1 MAEELGVLV
10 AKLQAD
16 VADLK
21 KGLQDGRK
29 ELSDFKTQAESV
41 GQLVKKALTFAGLT
55 LGIGVILKEIKDLAQ
70 GAVEAGSKIEQ
81 LKLATYATGQNF
93 GYTAGVI
100 DLLAGK
106 LKETKLGTEEAYAS
120 IGSFIRAGLDPQQ
133 LVSLAVASKDLAV
146 SARKSFQDVFM
157 GMVESIAT
165 AQPRALREVGIQAK
179 EFMELIMD
187 SQKSLE
193 DNLKLTSQER
203 SQAML
208 DLVLNYAQTVKGV
221 SESVAGTHT
230 KQLSE
235 LKRTITEVKEVLWD
249 FMEPLTK
256 AITGEK
262 IKAWSDLLR
271 WLTANREELQ
281 RWGATIGTFIRM
293 VWQVVSAVIGW
304 IAANGDL
311 VMTLIEI
318 GVAYKLAGYIIALA
332 TAMRAAVPAIY
343 ALATGATVAKAAFG
357 GWLGI
362 IIQVGV
368 ALAALAAYKIGQM
381 VKEKPSVGAMMLM
394 GEAGGFYNWEKDE
407 AGLRKADEEAAKK
420 KGAEKKP
427 AGPYDFDRLAKMTPE
442 ERQVEINRQVQA
454 AMDKWR
460 DQFGKV
466 PGEGKGGKGGK
477 SGPEEDVFGEY
488 LKMLEARRQAELQD
502 ATTSF
507 EILKAGNE
515 KKKAEM
521 DKALEEGLMDGR
533 AYHDQIMA
541 MEQQEFQAAMSLIEK
556 KKQAQLKAR
565 QDALADLARQDLSP
579 EVMDYR
585 RQAIEAAHRV
595 QMIQLTGEAAK
606 TVQEHEKKVT
616 EELTKQ
622 LKTRKEISDTIRS
635 QEEGAAFG
643 PLEEKEAKINALLR
657 EQAKLRDELVKK
669 GATQEDLARFDAAA
683 QKKLDITRFGEEA
696 QGMAQAIVNG
706 FSSITDALMEGGQNL
721 KQALNGFF
729 KSLFKQSLEPGIKQL
744 TQFLMGAFKT
754 LFGELGAGLA
764 SAIMGVIGLLG
775 MLLTG
780 GGQGSSWS
788 PSGVQS
794 SVTSHEP
801 VRGIIAGDTSIPIGQ
816 ISDSLADVMAPH
828 LSVLRQ
834 IEGNT
839 RSGGKGALG
848 GGKLDITVTLKGIEE
863 QINAAIERYF
873 REYLV
878 LGARG

>member
-1 MAEELGVLV
+1 MAEELGILV

-29 ELSDFKTQAESV
+29 DLSEFKSHAESV

-70 GAVEAGSKIEQ
+70 GATEAGSKIEQ

-133 LVSLAVASKDLAV
+133 LVSLAMASKDLAV

-187 SQKSLE
+187 TQKSLE
-193 DNLKLTSQER
+193 ENLKLTTQER

-208 DLVLNYAQTVKGV
+208 DLVLKYAQTVKGV
-221 SESVAGTHT
+221 SESVAGTHA

-304 IAANGDL
+304 VVANADL
-311 VMTLIEI
+311 VKTLIEL

-332 TAMRAAVPAIY
+332 SAMRAALPAIY
-343 ALATGATVAKAAFG
+343 ALATGATVARAAFG

-362 IIQVGV
+362 ILQVGV

-381 VKEKPSVGAMMLM
+381 VKEQPSVGAMMLM

-427 AGPYDFDRLAKMTPE
+427 AGPYDFDRLAQMTPE
-442 ERQVEINRQVQA
+442 ERQAEIDRQVQA

-460 DQFGKV
+460 TQFGKT
-466 PGEGKGGKGGK
+466 PGEGKGGKAGK
-477 SGPEEDVFGEY
+477 AGPEEDVFGEY
-488 LKMLEARRQAELQD
+488 LRMLEAKRQAELQD
-502 ATTSF
+502 ATSSF
-507 EILKAGNE
+507 ELLKATNE

-521 DKALEEGLMDGR
+521 EKALEEGLLDGR
-533 AYHDQIMA
+533 AYHEQLMA
-541 MEQQEFQAAMSLIEK
+541 MEHQEFQAALALIEK

-595 QMIQLTGEAAK
+595 QMIQLAGEAAK
-606 TVQEHEKKVT
+606 TVQEHEKKVN
-616 EELTKQ
+616 EEVTRQ
-622 LKTRKEISDTIRS
+622 LKTRKEIADTLKT

-657 EQAKLRDELVKK
+657 EQLKLREELVKK
-669 GATQEDLARFDAAA
+669 GATPEELGRFDATT
-683 QKKLDITRFGEEA
+683 QKKLEIARFGEDA
-696 QGMAQAIVNG
+696 QRWAQAISQG
-706 FSSITDALMEGGQNL
+706 LSSLIDSLMEGGQDL
-721 KQALNGFF
+721 KKALNSFF
-729 KSLFKQSLEPGIKQL
+729 KSLFKEALVPGMKALVQWLGDLFKDFFGSVGQSLG
-744 TQFLMGAFKT
+744 
-754 LFGELGAGLA
+754 
-764 SAIMGVIGLLG
+764 SAILGMVALVG
-775 MLLTG
+775 MLLTSG
-780 GGQGSSWS
+780 GSSSWS

-794 SVTSHEP
+794 GVTSHEA
-801 VRGIIAGDTSIPIGQ
+801 VRGVIAGDTSIPIAEIGE
-816 ISDSLADVMAPH
+816 SLQDALIPTNGI
-828 LSVLRQ
+828 LSRIEENTRNLKGLQ
-834 IEGNT
+834 LNINIEGLQET
-839 RSGGKGALG
+839 LREAL
-848 GGKLDITVTLKGIEE
+848 D
-863 QINAAIERYF
+863 RYF
-873 REYLV
+873 QNMLQ
-878 LGARG
+878 LGVPA

>member
-1 MAEELGVLV
+1 MAEELGILV

-29 ELSDFKTQAESV
+29 DLSEFKSHAESV

-146 SARKSFQDVFM
+146 SARKSFQEVFT

-187 SQKSLE
+187 TQKSLE
-193 DNLKLTSQER
+193 ENLKLTTQER

-208 DLVLNYAQTVKGV
+208 DLVLKYAQTVKGV
-221 SESVAGTHT
+221 SESVAGTHA

-304 IAANGDL
+304 VVANGDL
-311 VMTLIEI
+311 VKTLIEL
-318 GVAYKLAGYIIALA
+318 GVAYKLVGYIIALA
-332 TAMRAAVPAIY
+332 TAMRAALPAIY
-343 ALATGATVAKAAFG
+343 ALATGATVARAAFG
-357 GWLGI
+357 GWLGV

-407 AGLRKADEEAAKK
+407 AGLKKADEEAAKK
-420 KGAEKKP
+420 LQGKKKP
-427 AGPYDFDRLAKMTPE
+427 AGPYDFDRLAQMTPE
-442 ERQVEINRQVQA
+442 ERQAEIDRQVQA

-460 DQFGKV
+460 EQFGKT
-466 PGEGKGGKGGK
+466 PGEGKGGKAGK
-477 SGPEEDVFGEY
+477 TGPEEDVFGEY
-488 LKMLEARRQAELQD
+488 LRMLEAKRQAELQD

-521 DKALEEGLMDGR
+521 EKALEEGLIDGR
-533 AYHDQIMA
+533 TYHEQLMA
-541 MEQQEFQAAMSLIEK
+541 MEQQEFQAALALIEK

-565 QDALADLARQDLSP
+565 EDALADLTRQDLSP

-585 RQAIEAAHRV
+585 RQAVEAANRV
-595 QMIQLTGEAAK
+595 QMIQLAGEAAK

-616 EELTKQ
+616 EEVTRQ
-622 LKTRKEISDTIRS
+622 LKTRKEIADTLKT

-657 EQAKLRDELVKK
+657 EQLKLREELVKK
-669 GATQEDLARFDAAA
+669 GATPEELGRFDAIT
-683 QKKLDITRFGEEA
+683 QKKVDIARFGEDA
-696 QGMAQAIVNG
+696 QRWAQAISQG
-706 FSSITDALMEGGQNL
+706 LSSLIDSLMEGGQDL
-721 KQALNGFF
+721 KKALNSFF
-729 KSLFKQSLEPGIKQL
+729 KSLFKEALVPGMKALVQWLGDLFKDFFGSVGQSLG
-744 TQFLMGAFKT
+744 
-754 LFGELGAGLA
+754 
-764 SAIMGVIGLLG
+764 SAILGMVALVG
-775 MLLTG
+775 MLLTSG
-780 GGQGSSWS
+780 GSSSWS

-794 SVTSHEP
+794 GVTSHEA
-801 VRGIIAGDTSIPIGQ
+801 VRGVIAGETSIPIAEIGE
-816 ISDSLADVMAPH
+816 SLQDALVPTNGI
-828 LSVLRQ
+828 LSRIEENTRNLKGLQ
-834 IEGNT
+834 LNINIEGLQET
-839 RSGGKGALG
+839 IREAL
-848 GGKLDITVTLKGIEE
+848 
-863 QINAAIERYF
+863 ERYF
-873 REYLV
+873 QDLLQ
-878 LGARG
+878 LGVPA

>member
-1 MAEELGVLV
+1 MAEELGILV

-21 KGLQDGRK
+21 KGLQDGRRD
-29 ELSDFKTQAESV
+29 LSDFKSHAESV

-100 DLLAGK
+100 DLLAAK

-187 SQKSLE
+187 TQKNLE
-193 DNLKLTSQER
+193 ENLKLTTQER

-208 DLVLNYAQTVKGV
+208 DLVLKYAQTVKGV
-221 SESVAGTHT
+221 SESAAGTHA

-304 IAANGDL
+304 VVANGDL
-311 VMTLIEI
+311 VKTLIEL

-343 ALATGATVAKAAFG
+343 ALATGATVAWAAFG

-362 IIQVGV
+362 ILQVGI

-381 VKEKPSVGAMMLM
+381 VKEQPSVGAMMLM

-427 AGPYDFDRLAKMTPE
+427 AGPYDFERLAQMTPE
-442 ERQVEINRQVQA
+442 ERQAEIDRQVQG
-454 AMDKWR
+454 AMYKWR
-460 DQFGKV
+460 TQFGKT
-466 PGEGKGGKGGK
+466 PGEGKGGKEGK
-477 SGPEEDVFGEY
+477 AGPEEDVFGEY
-488 LKMLEARRQAELQD
+488 LKMLEAKRQAELQD
-502 ATTSF
+502 ATSSF

-521 DKALEEGLMDGR
+521 EKALEEGLLDGR
-533 AYHDQIMA
+533 AYHEQLMA
-541 MEQQEFQAAMSLIEK
+541 MEQQEFQAALALIEK

-595 QMIQLTGEAAK
+595 QMIQLAGEAAK

-616 EELTKQ
+616 EEVTRQ
-622 LKTRKEISDTIRS
+622 LKTRKEISDTLKT

-643 PLEEKEAKINALLR
+643 PLQEKEARINALLR
-657 EQAKLRDELVKK
+657 EQLRLREELVKK
-669 GATQEDLARFDAAA
+669 GATPEELGRFDATT
-683 QKKLDITRFGEEA
+683 QKKLEIARFGEDA
-696 QGMAQAIVNG
+696 QRWAQAISQG
-706 FSSITDALMEGGQNL
+706 LSSLIDSLMEGGQDL
-721 KQALNGFF
+721 KKALNSFF
-729 KSLFKQSLEPGIKQL
+729 KSLFKEALVPGMKALVQWLGDLFKDFFGSVGQSLG
-744 TQFLMGAFKT
+744 
-754 LFGELGAGLA
+754 
-764 SAIMGVIGLLG
+764 SAILGMVALVG
-775 MLLTG
+775 MLLTSG
-780 GGQGSSWS
+780 GSSSWS

-794 SVTSHEP
+794 GVTSHEA
-801 VRGIIAGDTSIPIGQ
+801 VRGVIAGETSIPIAEIGE
-816 ISDSLADVMAPH
+816 SLQDALIPTNGI
-828 LSVLRQ
+828 LSRIEENTRNLKGLQ
-834 IEGNT
+834 LNINIEGLQET
-839 RSGGKGALG
+839 LREAL
-848 GGKLDITVTLKGIEE
+848 D
-863 QINAAIERYF
+863 RYF
-873 REYLV
+873 QDMLQ
-878 LGARG
+878 LGVPA

>member
-70 GAVEAGSKIEQ
+70 GAVEAGFKIEQ

-100 DLLAGK
+100 DLLAAK

-187 SQKSLE
+187 TQKSLE
-193 DNLKLTSQER
+193 DNLKLTTQER

-208 DLVLNYAQTVKGV
+208 DLVLKYAQTVKGV
-221 SESVAGTHT
+221 SESVAGTHA

-256 AITGEK
+256 AVTGEK

-281 RWGATIGTFIRM
+281 RWGAAIGTFIRM

-304 IAANGDL
+304 VVANGDL
-311 VMTLIEI
+311 VKTLIEL

-332 TAMRAAVPAIY
+332 SAMRAALPAIY

-407 AGLRKADEEAAKK
+407 AGLKKADEEAAKK
-420 KGAEKKP
+420 LKGEKKP
-427 AGPYDFDRLAKMTPE
+427 AGPYDFDRLAQMTPE
-442 ERQVEINRQVQA
+442 ERQAEIDRQVQA

-460 DQFGKV
+460 EQFGKT
-466 PGEGKGGKGGK
+466 PGEAKSSKGGKA
-477 SGPEEDVFGEY
+477 GPEEDVFGEY
-488 LKMLEARRQAELQD
+488 LKMLEAKRQAELQD

-521 DKALEEGLMDGR
+521 DKALEEGLIDGR
-533 AYHDQIMA
+533 TYHEQLMA
-541 MEQQEFQAAMSLIEK
+541 MEQQEFQTALALIEK
-556 KKQAQLKAR
+556 KKQAQLKAKE
-565 QDALADLARQDLSP
+565 DALADLARQDLSP

-585 RQAIEAAHRV
+585 RQAIEAANRV
-595 QMIQLTGEAAK
+595 QMLQLAGEAAK

-616 EELTKQ
+616 EEVTRQ
-622 LKTRKEISDTIRS
+622 LKTRKEITDTLKT

-657 EQAKLRDELVKK
+657 EQLKLREELVRK
-669 GATQEDLARFDAAA
+669 GATPEELGRFDAIT
-683 QKKLDITRFGEEA
+683 QKKLDIARFGEDA
-696 QGMAQAIVNG
+696 QRWAQAISQG
-706 FSSITDALMEGGQNL
+706 LSSLIDSLMEGGQDL
-721 KQALNGFF
+721 KKALNSFF
-729 KSLFKQSLEPGIKQL
+729 KSLFKEALVPGMKALVQWLGDLFKDFFGSVGQSLG
-744 TQFLMGAFKT
+744 
-754 LFGELGAGLA
+754 
-764 SAIMGVIGLLG
+764 SAILGMVALVG
-775 MLLTG
+775 MLLTSG
-780 GGQGSSWS
+780 GSSSWS

-794 SVTSHEP
+794 GVTSHEA
-801 VRGIIAGDTSIPIGQ
+801 VRGVIAGETSIPIAEIGE
-816 ISDSLADVMAPH
+816 SLQDALVPTNGI
-828 LSVLRQ
+828 LSRIEENTRNLKGLQ
-834 IEGNT
+834 LNINIEGLQET
-839 RSGGKGALG
+839 LREAL
-848 GGKLDITVTLKGIEE
+848 D
-863 QINAAIERYF
+863 RYF
-873 REYLV
+873 QDLLQ
-878 LGARG
+878 LGVPA

>member
-1 MAEELGVLV
+1 MAEELGILV

-21 KGLQDGRK
+21 KGLQDGRRD
-29 ELSDFKTQAESV
+29 LSDFKSHAESV

-100 DLLAGK
+100 DLLAAK

-187 SQKSLE
+187 TQKNLE
-193 DNLKLTSQER
+193 ENLKLTTQER

-208 DLVLNYAQTVKGV
+208 DLVLKYAQTVKGV
-221 SESVAGTHT
+221 SESVAGTHA

-304 IAANGDL
+304 VVANGDL
-311 VMTLIEI
+311 VKTLIEL

-343 ALATGATVAKAAFG
+343 ALATGATVAWAAFG

-362 IIQVGV
+362 ILQVGI

-381 VKEKPSVGAMMLM
+381 VKEQPSVGAMMLM

-427 AGPYDFDRLAKMTPE
+427 AGPYDFERLAQMTPE
-442 ERQVEINRQVQA
+442 ERQAEIDRQVQG
-454 AMDKWR
+454 AMYKWR
-460 DQFGKV
+460 TQFGKT
-466 PGEGKGGKGGK
+466 PGEGKGGKEGK
-477 SGPEEDVFGEY
+477 AGPEEDVFGEY
-488 LKMLEARRQAELQD
+488 LKMLEAKRQAELQD
-502 ATTSF
+502 ATSSF

-521 DKALEEGLMDGR
+521 EKALEEGLLDGR
-533 AYHDQIMA
+533 AYHEQLMA
-541 MEQQEFQAAMSLIEK
+541 MEQQEFQAALALIEK

-595 QMIQLTGEAAK
+595 QMIQLAGEAAK

-616 EELTKQ
+616 EEVTRQ
-622 LKTRKEISDTIRS
+622 LKTRKEISDTLKT

-643 PLEEKEAKINALLR
+643 PLQEKEARINALLR
-657 EQAKLRDELVKK
+657 EQLRLREELVKK
-669 GATQEDLARFDAAA
+669 GATPEELGRFDATT
-683 QKKLDITRFGEEA
+683 QKKLEIARFGEDA
-696 QGMAQAIVNG
+696 QRWAQAISQG
-706 FSSITDALMEGGQNL
+706 LSSLIDSLMEGGQDL
-721 KQALNGFF
+721 KKALNSFF
-729 KSLFKQSLEPGIKQL
+729 KSLFKEALVPGMKALVQWLGDLFKDFFGSVGQSLG
-744 TQFLMGAFKT
+744 
-754 LFGELGAGLA
+754 
-764 SAIMGVIGLLG
+764 SAILGMVALVG
-775 MLLTG
+775 MLLTSG
-780 GGQGSSWS
+780 GSSSWS

-794 SVTSHEP
+794 GVTSHEA
-801 VRGIIAGDTSIPIGQ
+801 VRGVIAGETSIPIAEIGE
-816 ISDSLADVMAPH
+816 SLQDALIPTNGI
-828 LSVLRQ
+828 LSRIEENTRNLKGLQ
-834 IEGNT
+834 LNINIEGLQET
-839 RSGGKGALG
+839 LREAL
-848 GGKLDITVTLKGIEE
+848 D
-863 QINAAIERYF
+863 RYF
-873 REYLV
+873 QDMLQ
-878 LGARG
+878 LGVPA

>member
-29 ELSDFKTQAESV
+29 ELSDFKSQAESV

-70 GAVEAGSKIEQ
+70 GATEAGSKIEQ

-106 LKETKLGTEEAYAS
+106 LKETKLGTEEAYAA

-256 AITGEK
+256 AVTGEK

-271 WLTANREELQ
+271 WLTTNREELQ

-311 VMTLIEI
+311 VKTLIEI

-427 AGPYDFDRLAKMTPE
+427 AGPYDFERLAQMTPE
-442 ERQVEINRQVQA
+442 ERQAEIDRQVQA

-460 DQFGKV
+460 EQFGKT
-466 PGEGKGGKGGK
+466 PGEAKSSKGGKA
-477 SGPEEDVFGEY
+477 GPEEDVFGEY
-488 LKMLEARRQAELQD
+488 LKMLEAKRQAELQD

-521 DKALEEGLMDGR
+521 DKALEEGLIDGR
-533 AYHDQIMA
+533 TYHEQLMA
-541 MEQQEFQAAMSLIEK
+541 MEQQEFQTALALIEK
-556 KKQAQLKAR
+556 KKQAQLKAKE
-565 QDALADLARQDLSP
+565 DALADLARQDLSP

-585 RQAIEAAHRV
+585 RQAIEAANRV
-595 QMIQLTGEAAK
+595 QMLQLAGEAAK

-616 EELTKQ
+616 EEVTRQ
-622 LKTRKEISDTIRS
+622 LKTRKEITDTLKT

-657 EQAKLRDELVKK
+657 EQLKLREELVRK
-669 GATQEDLARFDAAA
+669 GATPEELGRFDAIT
-683 QKKLDITRFGEEA
+683 QKKLDIARFGEDA
-696 QGMAQAIVNG
+696 QRWAQAISQG
-706 FSSITDALMEGGQNL
+706 LSSLIDSLMEGGQDL
-721 KQALNGFF
+721 KKALNSFF
-729 KSLFKQSLEPGIKQL
+729 KSLFKEALVPGMKALVQWLGDLFKDFFGSVGQSLG
-744 TQFLMGAFKT
+744 
-754 LFGELGAGLA
+754 
-764 SAIMGVIGLLG
+764 SAILGMVALVG
-775 MLLTG
+775 MLLTSG
-780 GGQGSSWS
+780 GSSSWS

-794 SVTSHEP
+794 GVTSHEA
-801 VRGIIAGDTSIPIGQ
+801 VRGVIAGETSIPIAEIGE
-816 ISDSLADVMAPH
+816 SLQDALVPTNGI
-828 LSVLRQ
+828 LSRIEENTRNLKGLQ
-834 IEGNT
+834 LNINIEGLQET
-839 RSGGKGALG
+839 LREAL
-848 GGKLDITVTLKGIEE
+848 D
-863 QINAAIERYF
+863 RYF
-873 REYLV
+873 QDLLQ
-878 LGARG
+878 LGVPA